1 MGLDQHRTG
10 LTPSDASSREPSSR
24 GVLRPDRLPRFD
36 RIPATGA
43 AAQWVRWF
51 WISQWDL
58 PDGAESAQDVIGFP
72 ALNVVVEP
80 STVSVSGA
88 TTKLSTQVLTGSGW
102 AVGAL
107 MRPAAVDWLAVE
119 PTALVDQV
127 VTTSLDAVAR
137 PVRTAMQQSGDA
149 AAAAAA
155 FSDAL
160 CCDASAPTADALL
173 ADRIVTLIESDST
186 VVAVDH
192 VGAAVGVSARTVQRL
207 TLRYTGLTPLTL
219 IRRRRLHEAAERVRN
234 DQSALADIAADT
246 GFSDHAHLTR
256 EFSRVLGFTPSAY
269 RATAST
275 D

>member
-1 MGLDQHRTG
+1 MTSPDS
-10 LTPSDASSREPSSR
+10 PSPEPSSR
-24 GVLRPDRLPRFD
+24 GVLRPDRLPQFD
-36 RIPATGA
+36 RVPATGR

-51 WISQWDL
+51 WISQWNL

-72 ALNVVVEP
+72 ALNIVVEP
-80 STVSVSGA
+80 MTVSVSGA
-88 TTKLSTQVLTGSGW
+88 TTRLSTRVLTGSGW
-102 AVGAL
+102 AVGGL

-119 PTALVDQV
+119 PATLVDEV
-127 VTTSLDAVAR
+127 VTRRLDVVSD
-137 PVRTAMQQSGDA
+137 PVRTIMRESRDPV
-149 AAAAAA
+149 AAAAA

-160 CCDASAPTADALL
+160 CSDAPVPGPDAVL
-173 ADRIVTLIESDST
+173 ADRIVTLIEGDATIVT
-186 VVAVDH
+186 VEQ

-234 DQSALADIAADT
+234 DQSSLAEIAADT
-246 GFSDHAHLTR
+246 GFTDHAHLTR

-269 RATAST
+269 RADASK